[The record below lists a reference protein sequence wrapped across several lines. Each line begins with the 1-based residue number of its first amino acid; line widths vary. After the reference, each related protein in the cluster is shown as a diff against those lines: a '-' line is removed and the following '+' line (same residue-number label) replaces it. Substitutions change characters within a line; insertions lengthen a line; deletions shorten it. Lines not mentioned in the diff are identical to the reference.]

1 MRLVIQRSL
10 DSYVKVDNHVIGKI
24 DKGLVILVGVTHDDT
39 MEDVNYLA
47 KKVAN
52 LRIFEDEEG
61 KTNLSIQEVQGQ
73 ILSISQFTLMANTR
87 KGNRPSFVRAAE
99 PNYANDLYEAFND
112 QLRAMDFVV
121 ETGQFGADMKV
132 VINNNGPMTIV
143 MDSKQKEF

>member
-10 DSYVKVDNHVIGKI
+10 ESYVEVDNHVIGKI

>member
-10 DSYVKVDNHVIGKI
+10 DSYVEVDTHVIGKI